1 MEKRQCFFQQMVLEN
16 WTYTSKKNLNT
27 DFIAFI
33 KINSNSII
41 RINVKCKTI
50 KLLDNRIRENLGELR
65 FGNNFLDTTPSTQ
78 PMKEKKKDKVNIIKI
93 KTFFSVKDTA
103 QRIKS
108 QGTDWE
114 KILAKHISVIII

>member
-1 MEKRQCFFQQMVLEN
+1 MVLEN